1 MKKEAVLK
9 DLNRVGV
16 KYFIGAIVIGLVQ
29 ILGSLLIKVAFPGIS
44 DDTEIDLSF
53 ILIILSVD
61 LIGFPVLYML
71 LRKDR
76 SWESRP
82 DEKFGFLNFIQ
93 FFCICYLAMFAGA
106 MIGNVISTMLT
117 GSNANAATSLILGSS
132 NLFLRELAVG
142 IMAPIFEE
150 LIFRKLLIDHL
161 AFRGKYFAMFTSAA
175 FFALFHGNFSQF
187 FYTFGLGLIFAFI
200 YIKTGRI
207 RYSIIYHMIINS
219 FSSVIYVW
227 IIKNAFGNDITA
239 EELSDMPA
247 LIEKSGGVNSGIIL
261 VSLYGLM
268 LMGLAGLGLLS
279 IILNLCLN
287 KNFLVKEDGDPN
299 EIIKGKE
306 AFKAFFTSY
315 GYWLFII
322 VCIGIF
328 IFQFVNAVN

>member
-106 MIGNVISTMLT
+106 MIGNFISTMLT

-328 IFQFVNAVN
+328 IFQFVNAVK